1 MPPKK
6 RLKLGKLDKNQSVLT
21 SVFQQ
26 TESSKE
32 TTSEEPTASSTALLR
47 LQLSHLQ
54 FAEVPNAKAKQSTL
68 SLSGFFTQAASQ
80 KQTVLGIERATTK
93 VEAMI
98 CQLIA
103 EMNMPLQMADTLTSA
118 MKAVFPD
125 SAIARGLKCGRS
137 KATAMIK
144 EMAAQAASGLQER
157 MRSGPF
163 TISTDGSND
172 AEVSPGVPCWV
183 YPAHR
188 AQCCKEGFNKSSDR
202 KGRFQQMQAVF
213 DVEHN
218 KIIKHVPTRWL
229 SISRCLQRLLENWD
243 ALKVFFNE
251 EAESLKKKA
260 ASSPYA
266 VSKVSIIYD
275 FVRSPTNKLYLHFLL
290 YSVAAFQEFLLVFQS
305 EAPHIHKLKRGMEK
319 LLNTILSHF
328 VKPAARRGKSV
339 LDNEFAK
346 TDNIVSNADLGIG
359 EEARNFIEDK
369 GANHLRDS
377 RISEFYTNHAEVADV
392 SLQDSASQQSVRY
405 FLKRFPCLLPPG
417 ADVNIILDQFAQYQ
431 GEGVMDQVAKR
442 EDQTWLN
449 ISKMPD
455 KDYKALSLVMRGI
468 LTIPLGSVHCERVF
482 SCVRKLKR
490 PERSCLS
497 EETLES
503 ILVLQSSSVGPV
515 EAVNPMSDQ
524 QLDAIK
530 LAYAL
535 SLKKKCLSLD

>member
-1 MPPKK
+1 MGLLFRLVTVDITNTMIRVMGSPGRHYALVAARHGIEADEEALTFSFLKHYKDYCGRFPNFGASVDMASIQVLLYAMGLDATKVYKTFKFPVRAEGAANDPQDDYNIVIGLFDAYFVPKK
-6 RLKLGKLDKNQSVLT
+6 NIFHERT
-21 SVFQQ
+21 
-26 TESSKE
+26 
-32 TTSEEPTASSTALLR
+32 
-47 LQLSHLQ
+47 Q
-54 FAEVPNAKAKQSTL
+54 FYPR
-68 SLSGFFTQAASQ
+68 SQ
-80 KQTVLGIERATTK
+80 H
-93 VEAMI
+93 
-98 CQLIA
+98 
-103 EMNMPLQMADTLTSA
+103 NDTLTSA

-157 MRSGPF
+157 M
-163 TISTDGSND
+163 
-172 AEVSPGVPCWV
+172 
-183 YPAHR
+183 
-188 AQCCKEGFNKSSDR
+188 
-202 KGRFQQMQAVF
+202 
-213 DVEHN
+213 
-218 KIIKHVPTRWL
+218 
-229 SISRCLQRLLENWD
+229 RCLQRLLENWD